1 MSAALKKINARV
13 KQLQKKHPGA
23 KRVTLQKQAGKEYR
37 AGKLKV
43 HRKKAKPAPK
53 RKARRASGVGSKYKV
68 YHEVKKVGKVRRKRK
83 AKRRSKAK
91 VKTVTRVRTR
101 TVYKRSRSVGRSGM
115 SSIMP
120 IIAVAGLGLIA
131 YMLLKPKTQVT
142 VPGVQTPLVLTG
154 NPTRDTS
161 AQNVLAYAQ
170 AAGIGLTGIAAL
182 IKSLNSMSDS
192 AVVDVAQQAQSGTSI
207 NTLLAL
213 PTGGPSINLG

>member
-13 KQLQKKHPGA
+13 KQLQKKHPKS
-23 KRVTLQKQAGKEYR
+23 KRVTLQKQAGREYK
-37 AGKLKV
+37 AGKLKT
-43 HRKKAKPAPK
+43 HRKKTKAAPK

-68 YHEVKKVGKVRRKRK
+68 YHEVKKVGKARKKRT
-83 AKRRSKAK
+83 ARRSKPK

-101 TVYKRSRSVGRSGM
+101 TVYKRRQSVGRSGM

-120 IIAVAGLGLIA
+120 IVAIAGLGLIA
-131 YMLLKPKTQVT
+131 YMLLKPKTTVT
-142 VPGVQTPLVLTG
+142 VPGVSTPLVLTG

-170 AAGIGLTGIAAL
+170 AAGIGLSAITAL
-182 IKSLNSMSDS
+182 INSLNSMSDS

-213 PTGGPSINLG
+213 PTGGPSIHLG

>member
-13 KQLQKKHPGA
+13 KQLQKKHPKS
-23 KRVTLQKQAGKEYR
+23 KRVTLQKQAGREYK
-37 AGKLKV
+37 AGKLKT

-53 RKARRASGVGSKYKV
+53 RRARKASGVGSKYKV
-68 YHEVKKVGKVRRKRK
+68 YHEVKKVGKARKKRT
-83 AKRRSKAK
+83 ARRSKPK
-91 VKTVTRVRTR
+91 VRTVTRVRTR
-101 TVYKRSRSVGRSGM
+101 TVYKRRASVGRSGM

-120 IIAVAGLGLIA
+120 VVAIAGLGLIA

-142 VPGVQTPLVLTG
+142 VPGVSTPLVLTG
-154 NPTRDTS
+154 NPTRDNS

-170 AAGIGLTGIAAL
+170 AAGIGLSAITAL
-182 IKSLNSMSDS
+182 INSLNSMSDS